1 MRRRLLDPHDTID
14 SWGWQ
19 SITKIELLEVVRPH
33 TGTWWTVSDLD
44 ASEERKIAEARAL
57 SAKGLGP
64 RVANRTIGRNGMK
77 ARLPAHTFVWSAP
90 EEALSGAGA
99 SALPMRVAPLEPNAA
114 ALGAGGASPAGP
126 AGIDVTE
133 EQPLSGFAACVEPTV
148 DPTKIEVPYSALGR
162 ATGGIGRGELWYS
175 AGRPG
180 VGKTFTLCHYAA
192 KAIKTGANVAYLS
205 LEMPSRVISKRI
217 MRDLASSDPKLLMAL
232 DRGGLDRQ
240 QVLAKLRNTTP
251 GDITILDPSHGR
263 ATSSLIRE
271 LLAEYDLVIIDHVEL
286 MSTSDGRRAI
296 DDWRAM
302 AQISNQL
309 KEDALAAD
317 RAILGAAQLN
327 RDAESES
334 LKAPKASTLSQSK
347 ALEEDGDVVVTMKHQ
362 STRVMIQCAG
372 KVREGAPA
380 TWLSLFDPENA
391 LFHEITAGEAASI
404 KVRDDERQAKL
415 DAELLIV

>member
-1 MRRRLLDPHDTID
+1 
-14 SWGWQ
+14 
-19 SITKIELLEVVRPH
+19 
-33 TGTWWTVSDLD
+33 
-44 ASEERKIAEARAL
+44 
-57 SAKGLGP
+57 
-64 RVANRTIGRNGMK
+64 
-77 ARLPAHTFVWSAP
+77 
-90 EEALSGAGA
+90 
-99 SALPMRVAPLEPNAA
+99 MRVAPLEPNAA

-133 EQPLSGFAACVEPTV
+133 EQPLSGFAAWVEETI
-148 DPTKIEVPYSALGR
+148 DPTKIEVPYPSLGR

-180 VGKTFTLCHYAA
+180 VGKTFTLCHYAS
-192 KAIKTGANVAYLS
+192 KAIQAGSSVGYLS
-205 LEMPSRVISKRI
+205 MEMPSRVISKRI
-217 MRDLASSDPKLLMAL
+217 MRDLASGDPKLLAQL
-232 DRGGLDRQ
+232 TSGGLDRQ
-240 QVLAKLRNTTP
+240 KALAKLRNMTP
-251 GDITILDPSHGR
+251 GSITILDPSHGR
-263 ATSSLIRE
+263 GTSALVRE
-271 LLAEYDLVIIDHVEL
+271 MLAEYDLVIIDHVGL

-309 KEDALAAD
+309 KEDALASD

-362 STRVMIQCAG
+362 STRVMIQAAS

-380 TWLSLFDPENA
+380 TWLSLFDPANA
-391 LFHEITAGEAASI
+391 LFHEINTAEAI
-404 KVRDDERQAKL
+404 KLRLQDEDHKVTGDWADGL
-415 DAELLIV
+415 G